1 MEGTR
6 LPYEGL
12 YEASDLPVSGG
23 TRIVTLDNGNRVL
36 ILQESPAERAFTQ
49 PSRVLETQLPVSL
62 APLEDLGTPPDHNQF
77 AEVEVLPQLRVLSL
91 PNSQPSNGY
100 AATTMGACQ
109 NETLLN
115 NVEVMPISREP
126 RVQTVDG
133 IDIAPPLNLSDI
145 EGQGLVTHRL
155 PVDISRSNNSQYSQQ
170 KRKGGAGQDT
180 TPLTAKE
187 RNRLAQKRFRER
199 QKALIASLQGKVVDL
214 TARVHGH
221 QAELSMLRRERDML
235 VVEMQKRGMVWP
247 LE

>member
-1 MEGTR
+1 MEGSR

-12 YEASDLPVSGG
+12 YEAGDLPVSGA

-36 ILQESPAERAFTQ
+36 ILQESAAERVYSQ
-49 PSRVLETQLPVSL
+49 QRRVLETQLPVSL
-62 APLEDLGTPPDHNQF
+62 APLEDLGTPPDRNQF
-77 AEVEVLPQLRVLSL
+77 AEVEVLPQLRLLTVPASH
-91 PNSQPSNGY
+91 SSKTY
-100 AATTMGACQ
+100 STTTMGSCQ
-109 NETLLN
+109 NDTLLDS
-115 NVEVMPISREP
+115 VEVMPISRAP
-126 RVQTVDG
+126 AVRGVDG
-133 IDIAPPLNLSDI
+133 VDVTRPLNINDI
-145 EGQGLVTHRL
+145 EGHRIVTHRL
-155 PVDISRSNNSQYSQQ
+155 PVDVTPSDSHFSEQ
-170 KRKGGAGQDT
+170 KNKACIIQDT